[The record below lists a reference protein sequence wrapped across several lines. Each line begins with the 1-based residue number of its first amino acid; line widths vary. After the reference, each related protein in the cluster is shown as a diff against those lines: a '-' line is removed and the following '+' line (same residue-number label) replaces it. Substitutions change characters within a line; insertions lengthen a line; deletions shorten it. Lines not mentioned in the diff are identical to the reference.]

1 MLHFVLFIVE
11 NINELHETHIE
22 AIWLQFLLK
31 NTFKD
36 SLADIPLKMAKDI
49 NGINHNTVFKKRTNK
64 TDAPLIFFKESTSI
78 LLSD

>member
-1 MLHFVLFIVE
+1 
-11 NINELHETHIE
+11 
-22 AIWLQFLLK
+22 LK

-36 SLADIPLKMAKDI
+36 SLGDIPLKMAKDI

-64 TDAPLIFFKESTSI
+64 TDAPLIYFKESTSI